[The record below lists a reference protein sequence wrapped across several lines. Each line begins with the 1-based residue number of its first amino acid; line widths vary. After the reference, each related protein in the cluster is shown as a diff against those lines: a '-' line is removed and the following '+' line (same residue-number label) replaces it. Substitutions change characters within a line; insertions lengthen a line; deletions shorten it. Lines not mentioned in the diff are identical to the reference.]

1 MTQIIGVPIICS
13 PALFYFPPFPFPTGT
28 MLLSYNF
35 SMVAN
40 ATKNFSQ
47 KHKIGEGGSG
57 HVYRVIYKSVV
68 AANIILSMNM
78 PMDRNNVNYEYGG

>member
-1 MTQIIGVPIICS
+1 
-13 PALFYFPPFPFPTGT
+13 
-28 MLLSYNF
+28 
-35 SMVAN
+35 MVAN